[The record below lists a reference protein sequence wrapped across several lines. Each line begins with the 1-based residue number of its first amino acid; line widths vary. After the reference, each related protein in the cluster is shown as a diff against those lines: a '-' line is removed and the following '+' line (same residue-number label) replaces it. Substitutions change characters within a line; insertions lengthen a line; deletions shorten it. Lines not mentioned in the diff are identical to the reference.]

1 MLGVSRRRLS
11 TAFNLSQK
19 NHIWWIVLWLH
30 VPSMFNRDIGILMKS
45 AKTDRRVEFCS
56 GSRRAMAIDMRDQ

>member
-1 MLGVSRRRLS
+1 MLGVSRKK
-11 TAFNLSQK
+11 TFNSFQLEPK
-19 NHIWWIVLWLH
+19 IHIWWIVLWLH